1 MATWKKLIVSGSVAE
16 LASVSASVGVLVGT
30 NQQIQPTQANTRL
43 TGSFTGSFTGDG
55 TGLTGVTATPSF
67 PTNATTNLASTDKF
81 FINDDPGDATSG
93 NKKFTYGNLLTD
105 LAGTGLSVEATD
117 SLSVNSGSMQTF
129 FNSSSYAGV
138 SGDILINA
146 STGVATIQANSVA
159 LGTDTTGD
167 YVATVSGSG
176 AIVSS
181 VTSGEGSTPNITL
194 NTASTTFTSGVV
206 SALPTG
212 TVSGSS
218 FSSPSQGTVRAV
230 INGVQ
235 TDVDTGLQTGDSP
248 QFVDVTLTGDIAVN
262 GGDITTSAAT
272 FNVATTNATTINVGT
287 TGATAVNIGN
297 GSSTTTVNNK
307 LVVSGDLVVN
317 GTTTTV
323 DTTNITIEDKFAL
336 FASGSDTNTD
346 GGIII
351 QQAASTGYALGVD
364 ASADR
369 WALQNN
375 ASPTATSLTP
385 DAFMGVVQE
394 GTANPASDPVYG
406 GASGFGTIFVDSN
419 TGNIWIY
426 S

>member
-30 NQQIQPTQANTRL
+30 NQQIQPSVTDTRL
-43 TGSFTGSFTGDG
+43 SGSFSGSFFGDG
-55 TGLTGVTATPSF
+55 TGLTNVTATATF
-67 PTNATTNLASTDKF
+67 PTSNLADLTSTDKF
-81 FINDDPGDATSG
+81 FTSNG
-93 NKKFTYGNLLTD
+93 SNSYTTYGQLLTD
-105 LAGTGLSVEATD
+105 LAGSGLVVDASD
-117 SLSVNSGSMQTF
+117 SLSVDSGSMLAYYTGSTF
-129 FNSSSYAGV
+129 STI
-138 SGDILINA
+138 SGDITVNSA
-146 STGVATIQANSVA
+146 GVATISANSVA
-159 LGTDTTGD
+159 LGTDTTGN

-181 VTSGEGSTPNITL
+181 ATTGEGSTPEITL
-194 NTASTTFTSGVV
+194 NTSSTTFTSGVV

-262 GGDITTSAAT
+262 GGDITTSAGT

-317 GTTTTV
+317 GNTTTV

-336 FASGSDTNTD
+336 FASGSTDATD
-346 GGIII
+346 GGIIV
-351 QQAASTGYALGVD
+351 QQGATTGYALAVD

-375 ASPTATSLTP
+375 ADIANITSITK
-385 DAFMGVVQE
+385 DAYMGVVQD
-394 GTANPASDPVYG
+394 GTANPSADPVYG
-406 GASGFGTIFVDSN
+406 GASNGFGTVFVN
-419 TGNIWIY
+419 TNNGEIWIY